1 MTYVSR
7 SILLRL
13 NKLHKVID
21 MKQHT
26 DIDTSI
32 ITIADNTPSST
43 EATKQTT
50 SIKHLPPQGMSRA
63 SQLIPFLPFGSST
76 LWAWSRDGRF
86 PAPVKLSPTMTAW
99 RNADVI
105 HWLNNQTT
113 STDSEV

>member
-1 MTYVSR
+1 MIDHTNIDS
-7 SILLRL
+7 S
-13 NKLHKVID
+13 VIAF
-21 MKQHT
+21 T
-26 DIDTSI
+26 
-32 ITIADNTPSST
+32 DNTSSNAET
-43 EATKQTT
+43 NPTT

-105 HWLNNQTT
+105 EWLESRTSTT
-113 STDSEV
+113 SEV

>member
-1 MTYVSR
+1 MTYVNR

-26 DIDTSI
+26 DIDTSV
-32 ITIADNTPSST
+32 
-43 EATKQTT
+43 
-50 SIKHLPPQGMSRA
+50 KHLPQQGMSRA
-63 SQLIPFLPFGSST
+63 SQLIPLLPFGSST

-99 RNADVI
+99 RNAEVI
-105 HWLNNQTT
+105 EWLESHAT
-113 STDSEV
+113 STNNEV

>member
-1 MTYVSR
+1 MTNY
-7 SILLRL
+7 I
-13 NKLHKVID
+13 NIDNPVIAF
-21 MKQHT
+21 
-26 DIDTSI
+26 
-32 ITIADNTPSST
+32 ADNSLSST
-43 EATKQTT
+43 EAAKQTI

-105 HWLNNQTT
+105 EWLESHASNTNE
-113 STDSEV
+113 DV

>member
-1 MTYVSR
+1 
-7 SILLRL
+7 
-13 NKLHKVID
+13 

-32 ITIADNTPSST
+32 ITIADNTPSNT

-105 HWLNNQTT
+105 EWLESHTSTT
-113 STDSEV
+113 SEV